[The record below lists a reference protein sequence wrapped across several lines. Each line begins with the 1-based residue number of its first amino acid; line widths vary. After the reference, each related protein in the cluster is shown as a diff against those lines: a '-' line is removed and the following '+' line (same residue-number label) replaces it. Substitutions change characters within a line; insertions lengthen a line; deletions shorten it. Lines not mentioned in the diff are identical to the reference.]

1 MKLKRILAGALAA
14 AVTIFSVALSSF
26 STISAADE
34 IAGTLTITAA
44 NVSNITETVD
54 VAITGEGEYTAKVSD
69 SNGYFES
76 NYFKDLG
83 FFTYTGT
90 GDFTIDVTS
99 IKMTDKLDGTEYVF
113 TDVPHSTGLV
123 PASEYTAPV
132 SGSAENAA
140 ALPRQYQ
147 YDADTVIAGDSSLC
161 IKSLD
166 YLTTTKQA
174 IGVAGTK
181 AILDGN
187 AAYVDTIEYTF
198 TVTAVST
205 SSTPTLDGTLTIT
218 AANYSGITETVDVA
232 ITGEGEYTAKVSDS
246 NGYFESN
253 YFKDLGF
260 FTYTGTGDFTIDVT
274 SIKMTDKLDGTE
286 YVFTDVPH
294 STGLVP
300 ASEYT
305 APVSGSAENAAAL
318 PRQYQYDA
326 DTVIAGDS
334 SLCIKSLDYLTTTKQ
349 AIGVAGT
356 KAILDGKAAYVNT
369 IEYTFTV
376 TASTVVADPVDTT
389 ALEEAL
395 AAADAID
402 TSIYTSSSVAALTA
416 AVTAGNDALANADA
430 TQTEIDEAAAA
441 ITAAIEALVNAT
453 ELEAA
458 VATAEA
464 LDTTGC
470 TADSAAA
477 LASAID
483 SANTVLA
490 NADATQADVD
500 AATAAINTAIAGLS
514 GVVFVTTEDLKDTVS
529 TAATDATV
537 ILVTAGQGDPV
548 LNYIYYGGQTYNV
561 ASGTAGSDM
570 VGATAVKVYF
580 DCASDVSYNPWASI
594 DITATVAGSQTYNQF
609 MGTDSSYSGGT
620 TGWSETLTLSKTI
633 AEGNSYSVDVDTW
646 AWGNANDYVYAVTK
660 VEFLDSTGTVLA
672 TIESNV
678 ADDVSAL
685 KAAIVEAYSVDTTPY
700 TAGSVAAMNDALLT
714 AVTVIGT
721 EDASQSDVDT
731 AATALT
737 AAIAALALPADKTEL
752 EDAIATAQALDTTN
766 YTDDSV
772 STLTDAIAA
781 GNEVLANADA
791 IQSEADEATAAIKAA
806 VDALTLKSA
815 DYTAVESALENV
827 PADLSIYTDDTVAAL
842 NDAINAVDYTKKIT
856 EQADVDAM
864 ADAINA
870 AIAALVEIPVDTTY
884 LETAIADAED
894 VDTSLYTAES
904 VANLTAALENAQTV
918 LANADS
924 TQDEVDAATARLNSA
939 IAALEEVATT
949 YSVAG
954 TIYVSDE
961 DTTTDMTVVA
971 EAADGTETS
980 VTATSM
986 GEYVIEGLEAGTY
999 TITISG
1005 GKYAP
1010 RSYEVEVS
1018 ESLSQDVYLN
1028 PYGDVN
1034 GDGKVTTADVGLAN
1048 SHAKG
1053 VTTLEDYAFICADV
1067 NLDGSV
1073 TTADVGKINS
1083 HAKGV
1088 VALW

>member
-14 AVTIFSVALSSF
+14 AVTISSVALSSF

-34 IAGTLTITAA
+34 IAGTLTITAT

-69 SNGYFES
+69 SDGYFES

-99 IKMTDKLDGTEYVF
+99 IKMTDKLDESEYVF

-147 YDADTVIAGDSSLC
+147 YDTDTVIAGDSSLC

-166 YLTTTKQA
+166 YSTTTKQA
-174 IGVAGTK
+174 IA
-181 AILDGN
+181 
-187 AAYVDTIEYTF
+187 
-198 TVTAVST
+198 
-205 SSTPTLDGTLTIT
+205 
-218 AANYSGITETVDVA
+218 
-232 ITGEGEYTAKVSDS
+232 
-246 NGYFESN
+246 
-253 YFKDLGF
+253 
-260 FTYTGTGDFTIDVT
+260 
-274 SIKMTDKLDGTE
+274 
-286 YVFTDVPH
+286 
-294 STGLVP
+294 
-300 ASEYT
+300 
-305 APVSGSAENAAAL
+305 
-318 PRQYQYDA
+318 
-326 DTVIAGDS
+326 
-334 SLCIKSLDYLTTTKQ
+334 
-349 AIGVAGT
+349 VAGT
-356 KAILDGKAAYVNT
+356 KAILDGKAAYVDT

-458 VATAEA
+458 VVTAEA

-490 NADATQADVD
+490 NAAATQADVD

-529 TAATDATV
+529 AAATDATV

-580 DCASDVSYNPWASI
+580 DCASDVSYNPYSSI

-609 MGTDSSYSGGT
+609 KGTDSSYSGGT

-646 AWGNANDYVYAVTK
+646 SWGNASDYVYAVTK

-700 TAGSVAAMNDALLT
+700 TAGSVAAMNEALLS

-721 EDASQSDVDT
+721 EASQSEVDT

-772 STLTDAIAA
+772 LTLTDAIAA

-815 DYTAVESALENV
+815 DYTAVESALANV
-827 PADLSIYTDDTVAAL
+827 PTDLTIYTDDTIAAL
-842 NDAINAVDYTKKIT
+842 NDAINAVDYTKNIT

-864 ADAINA
+864 AEAITAAINA
-870 AIAALVEIPVDTTY
+870 LVKLPVDTTY
-884 LETAIADAED
+884 LETAIADVEA
-894 VDTSLYTAES
+894 VDTSIYTADS
-904 VANLTAALENAQTV
+904 VADLTAALENAQTV
-918 LANADS
+918 LADSSS
-924 TQDEVDAATARLNSA
+924 TQDEIDTATARLNSA
-939 IAALEEVATT
+939 ISALKEVVTT
-949 YSVAG
+949 YSVSG

-961 DTTTDMTVVA
+961 NTTTDMTVVA
-971 EAADGTETS
+971 EASDGTETS

-1053 VTTLEDYAFICADV
+1053 VTTLTDYQFICADV
-1067 NLDGSV
+1067 NLDGSI